1 MDELKPKLP
10 SEKAQEELEII
21 ELDDRLDLAFDPL
34 SIVGP
39 EENFLSNGYCNNGV
53 CCGGGPKPPAL

>member
-10 SEKAQEELEII
+10 SEQAQEELEII

-39 EENFLSNGYCNNGV
+39 EENFISNGNCGNGV
-53 CCGGGPKPPAL
+53 CCPKSPVI